1 MRREEAKEDLD
12 IVAASKY
19 ILLSLLLI
27 PYSLFAAKPQQ
38 VKLSTEQE
46 QQFRYYWYAAK
57 QAIEEERFDDAL
69 VLLTFCEQLSPNDG
83 KTLDYLGSIYAAMG
97 DLERSTKYYR
107 LANEADPRDQWY
119 HYSDRL
125 IRAGSKENLKEAQ
138 RVLEKALQ
146 LNPKAE
152 DLLESLRKFYSL
164 TEQWKKML
172 AIQDRLDAIKGFN
185 AYSALYRVNAYIQL
199 DKPKKAIEVIDK
211 YLEQDPTD
219 VQFMEYRVNLME
231 RTKAKPAALYD
242 YYEKILALAPN
253 NLMMLNNYA
262 YLLATHKGDIKK
274 AERMSQLTIREEPDN
289 AVYLDTYGWILHL
302 QGQDELALFYL
313 HKALDNTKDR
323 KTALI
328 IQQHIHAI
336 KK

>member
-1 MRREEAKEDLD
+1 M
-12 IVAASKY
+12 AASKY

-27 PYSLFAAKPQQ
+27 PYSLFAAKPLQ

-69 VLLTFCEQLSPNDG
+69 VLLCFCEQLNPNDG

-125 IRAGSKENLKEAQ
+125 IRAGSKEELKEAQ

-152 DLLESLRKFYSL
+152 DLLESLRKFYSS
-164 TEQWKKML
+164 TEQWKKVI
-172 AIQDRLDAIKGFN
+172 AIQDRLDAIKGFD
-185 AYSALYRVNAYIQL
+185 AYSALYRVNAYTQL
-199 DKPKKAIEVIDK
+199 DKPKKAIEAIDK
-211 YLEQDPTD
+211 YLEQNPTD
-219 VQFMEYRVNLME
+219 ISFMVYRVEIME
-231 RTKAKPAALYD
+231 RAKMKPAVLYD
-242 YYEKILALAPN
+242 YYEKILAINPTILSV
-253 NLMMLNNYA
+253 LNNYA
-262 YLLATHKGDIKK
+262 YLLATHKGDLKK
-274 AERMSQLTIREEPDN
+274 AERMSQTTIREVPDN

-302 QGQDELALFYL
+302 QGQEDLALFYL
-313 HKALDNTKDR
+313 YKALENADTQNMK
-323 KTALI
+323 LV
-328 IQQHIHAI
+328 IQQHINAI